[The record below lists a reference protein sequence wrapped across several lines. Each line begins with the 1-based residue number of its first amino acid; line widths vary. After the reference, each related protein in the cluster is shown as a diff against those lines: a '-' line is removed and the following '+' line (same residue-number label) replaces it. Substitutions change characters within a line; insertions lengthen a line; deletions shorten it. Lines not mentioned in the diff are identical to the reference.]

1 MVVIMCALCSKTEVD
16 KVSKIRKEAGP
27 AVADSIAYLLTEMA
41 AVELIGCGAKQ
52 KYRASFRSRH
62 IWKYATSLQAAVYN
76 MSKVAVKNAH
86 YIRRLINIR
95 FRGPLYVISREG
107 AEGTDFIPY
116 SSNIA
121 KEAIKSFSDLD
132 EDSINCIL
140 KWLGSA
146 SDNCYKNYK

>member
-1 MVVIMCALCSKTEVD
+1 MAHISKTEAD
-16 KVSKIRKEAGP
+16 KISKIRKEAGP
-27 AVADSIAYLLTEMA
+27 AVAESVTYLFTELA
-41 AVELIGCGAKQ
+41 AVELMGYGAKQ

-62 IWKYATSLQAAVYN
+62 IWKYATSLQTAVYN

-86 YIRRLINIR
+86 YIRSLINIR
-95 FRGPLYVISREG
+95 LRGPLYVISRKG
-107 AEGTDFIPY
+107 AEGTYFIPY

-132 EDSINCIL
+132 EESINCIL

-146 SDNCYKNYK
+146 SDNCHKNYK